1 MLNLD
6 NQERAFIYQWMGSL
20 LSKELTQEQL
30 SYYQNGHF
38 DSLFELLGEMGF
50 SQQVDALRNALKSL
64 QYDQLELA
72 ADFTHCF
79 LLEGSLSAIPY
90 MSAYLQDE
98 ELSKALSLVDS
109 YMQHYKLKVNKAQ
122 NEPSDHIGVLLSI
135 FIKLIEDQNNEKQK
149 EFAQIVLLSWMDL
162 FQQQSQKVKLKS
174 QFYPSLIE
182 LFVLFLK
189 KDIQ

>member
-1 MLNLD
+1 
-6 NQERAFIYQWMGSL
+6 
-20 LSKELTQEQL
+20 
-30 SYYQNGHF
+30 
-38 DSLFELLGEMGF
+38 MGF

-98 ELSKALSLVDS
+98 ELSKALSLVDG
-109 YMQHYKLKVNKAQ
+109 YMQHYKLKVNKTQ

-149 EFAQIVLLSWMDL
+149 EFAQIVLLNWLDL

-182 LFVLFLK
+182 LFVSFLK
-189 KDIQ
+189 RDIQ

>member
-38 DSLFELLGEMGF
+38 DSLFGLLGEMGF
-50 SQQVDALRNALKSL
+50 SQQVDALCNALKSL

-98 ELSKALSLVDS
+98 ELSKALSLVDG

-122 NEPSDHIGVLLSI
+122 NEPSAVSYTHLTLPTIYSV
-135 FIKLIEDQNNEKQK
+135 
-149 EFAQIVLLSWMDL
+149 
-162 FQQQSQKVKLKS
+162 
-174 QFYPSLIE
+174 
-182 LFVLFLK
+182 
-189 KDIQ
+189 

>member
-38 DSLFELLGEMGF
+38 DSLFELLGEMSF

-98 ELSKALSLVDS
+98 DG
-109 YMQHYKLKVNKAQ
+109 Q
-122 NEPSDHIGVLLSI
+122 
-135 FIKLIEDQNNEKQK
+135 
-149 EFAQIVLLSWMDL
+149 
-162 FQQQSQKVKLKS
+162 
-174 QFYPSLIE
+174 
-182 LFVLFLK
+182 
-189 KDIQ
+189 

>member
-30 SYYQNGHF
+30 SYYQNGHL

-90 MSAYLQDE
+90 MSAYLQGE

-109 YMQHYKLKVNKAQ
+109 YMQHYKLKVNKLH
-122 NEPSDHIGVLLSI
+122 NEPSDHICLLLSI
-135 FIKLIEDQNNEKQK
+135 FIKLI
-149 EFAQIVLLSWMDL
+149 
-162 FQQQSQKVKLKS
+162 
-174 QFYPSLIE
+174 
-182 LFVLFLK
+182 
-189 KDIQ
+189 

>member
-98 ELSKALSLVDS
+98 ELSKALSLVDG
-109 YMQHYKLKVNKAQ
+109 YMQHYKLKVNKTQ

-135 FIKLIEDQNNEKQK
+135 FYK
-149 EFAQIVLLSWMDL
+149 AH
-162 FQQQSQKVKLKS
+162 
-174 QFYPSLIE
+174 
-182 LFVLFLK
+182 
-189 KDIQ
+189 

>member
-6 NQERAFIYQWMGSL
+6 NQERAFIYQWIGSL

-38 DSLFELLGEMGF
+38 DSLFELLGEMSF

-98 ELSKALSLVDS
+98 ELSLVDS
-109 YMQHYKLKVNKAQ
+109 YMKHYKLKVNKAQ

-135 FIKLIEDQNNEKQK
+135 FIKLIEDQNDEKQK
-149 EFAQIVLLSWMDL
+149 EFVQIVLLSWLDL